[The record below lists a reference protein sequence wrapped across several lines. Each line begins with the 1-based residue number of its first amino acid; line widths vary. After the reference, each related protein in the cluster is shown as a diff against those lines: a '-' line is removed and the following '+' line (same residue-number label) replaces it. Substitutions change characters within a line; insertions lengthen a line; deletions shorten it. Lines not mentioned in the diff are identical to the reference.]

1 MCVCVCVCV
10 CVTIFVRDL
19 SDTFSYFQLFQP
31 WLSVNMLKASH
42 MLFTDNTFLGKQKV
56 VFAEKKSPLITY
68 EQLVYRV
75 RGSN

>member
-1 MCVCVCVCV
+1 MCV

-31 WLSVNMLKASH
+31 WLSVNMLKARH